1 MKLLFDHN
9 LPPSLVVRLWDL
21 FPDSQ
26 HVYSLGLDRVL
37 DLKIRDYARSNGF
50 LIVTKDVD
58 FSNWGAWAFRFLV
71 STLTLKVFYARQ
83 VKKWIPHFVKTI
95 RAEGKPSAGESEIMT
110 EATMMS
116 QRMVQMAMRNEST

>member
-1 MKLLFDHN
+1 M
-9 LPPSLVVRLWDL
+9 
-21 FPDSQ
+21 
-26 HVYSLGLDRVL
+26 
-37 DLKIRDYARSNGF
+37 
-50 LIVTKDVD
+50 
-58 FSNWGAWAFRFLV
+58 GAWAFRFLV

-95 RAEGKPSAGESEIMT
+95 RAEDKTASESEIAT